1 MRREEG
7 EQCRSNGTV
16 SVFSTFFFLR
26 KENVIWKNLK
36 MGYDSCPPLYNAYG
50 AKTLRSKLVK
60 KTKGK
65 KMI

>member
-26 KENVIWKNLK
+26 KENVIWKNPK
-36 MGYDSCPPLYNAYG
+36 MGYD
-50 AKTLRSKLVK
+50 
-60 KTKGK
+60 
-65 KMI
+65 KMYFIFSF